1 MKSEEAEELIKAIR
15 LLTHEVQ
22 MLGHGN
28 AVQTDPTRQFGAVE
42 MLGMKVIDTLN
53 EQYESPEMR
62 RRDWFAAF
70 VLCGMVANGDYEIK
84 GETVWKITQRAI
96 EADDGVDWL

>member
-1 MKSEEAEELIKAIR
+1 MKSEEAEELIKALR

-28 AVQTDPTRQFGAVE
+28 AVQIDPTRQFGALELLGIKITETLQETAE
-42 MLGMKVIDTLN
+42 MG
-53 EQYESPEMR
+53 

-84 GETVWKITQRAI
+84 GETVWGITERVLD
-96 EADDGVDWL
+96 ADDGSF